1 MYQFGLCTVKIGVGS
16 GCFMYSLAVKIAEK
30 NLAFHFGLG
39 QTFRVVL
46 RKEAL
51 IMIDS
56 SFFFAGGG
64 TGGHIYPAIAVA
76 QQIVEIEP
84 SAKIHF
90 FCSTRNID
98 KHILGQAGFEYTALP
113 AVGFSVRPGKLIDFC
128 KSLLRSYRISEKAL
142 RNVCNC
148 VIIGAGGFVSTPVC
162 LAAHKHKV
170 PIALLNVDI
179 VPGRANKINARWAD
193 EIFVHFEETAQYF
206 ARRKKKVS
214 VVGCPIRSGFKN
226 PQPKKATEQLG
237 LGRDKKILLITGAS
251 SGSENINK
259 AVCLLLDKLAAFA
272 DDWQIVHLAGRNN
285 YEKVYSQYSDAKI
298 GYKVVNYFDD
308 MPDLLAAADL
318 VIGRSGAVS
327 VAEYAAAA
335 VPSICM
341 PYPYHKDKHQ
351 YLNAGKLVEAG
362 AAVIV
367 DDLPDEKERSEWLW
381 DELEELMKN
390 EQLRRQMAEGCK
402 KIANPD
408 ADRKIAEQ
416 LLKMA
421 AGK

>member
-1 MYQFGLCTVKIGVGS
+1 MVD
-16 GCFMYSLAVKIAEK
+16 
-30 NLAFHFGLG
+30 
-39 QTFRVVL
+39 R
-46 RKEAL
+46 
-51 IMIDS
+51 

-76 QQIVEIEP
+76 QQIVKIDP

-90 FCSTRNID
+90 FCSTRSID
-98 KHILGQAGFEYTALP
+98 QHILGQAGFEYTTLP
-113 AVGFSVRPGKLIDFC
+113 ATGFSVRPKKLINFC
-128 KSLLRSYRISEKAL
+128 KSLLRSYRIAEKAV
-142 RNVCNC
+142 RMDFNTV
-148 VIIGAGGFVSTPVC
+148 VIGAGGFVSAPVC

-193 EIFVHFEETAQYF
+193 EIFVQFPETEQYF
-206 ARRKKKVS
+206 AQRKKKVS
-214 VVGCPIRSGFKN
+214 IVGCPVRSGFKN
-226 PQPKKATEQLG
+226 PHPNRAIEQLG
-237 LGRDKKILLITGAS
+237 LDREKKILLITGAS
-251 SGSENINK
+251 SGSENINR
-259 AVCLLLDKLAAFA
+259 AVCSLLEKLEAFA
-272 DDWQIVHLAGRNN
+272 DDWQIVHLAGQNN

-298 GYKVVNYFDD
+298 SYKVVNYFDD

-351 YLNAGKLVEAG
+351 YLNAGKLVEVG

-367 DDLPDEKERSEWLW
+367 DDLPDEKDRYEWLW
-381 DELEELMKN
+381 EELEELMKD
-390 EQLRRQMAEGCK
+390 QKIRQVMAEGCR
-402 KIANPD
+402 IVANPD
-408 ADRKIAEQ
+408 ADRKIAEK
-416 LLKMA
+416 LLKIA
-421 AGK
+421 DNR

>member
-1 MYQFGLCTVKIGVGS
+1 MVD
-16 GCFMYSLAVKIAEK
+16 
-30 NLAFHFGLG
+30 
-39 QTFRVVL
+39 R
-46 RKEAL
+46 
-51 IMIDS
+51 

-90 FCSTRNID
+90 FCSMRNID
-98 KHILGQAGFEYTALP
+98 QHILRGSGFEYTALP
-113 AVGFSVRPGKLIDFC
+113 AIGFSVRPAGLINFC
-128 KSLLRSYRISEKAL
+128 KSLLRSYRIAEKAV
-142 RNVCNC
+142 RRDFNTV
-148 VIIGAGGFVSTPVC
+148 VIGAGGFVSTPVC

-170 PIALLNVDI
+170 PIAILNVDI

-193 EIFVHFEETAQYF
+193 EIFVQFPETEQYF
-206 ARRKKKVS
+206 AQRKKKVS
-214 VVGCPIRSGFKN
+214 VLGCPIRSGFRN
-226 PQPKKATEQLG
+226 PKPNRAIEQLG
-237 LGRDKKILLITGAS
+237 LDRDKKILLITGAS
-251 SGSENINK
+251 SGSENINR
-259 AVCLLLDKLAAFA
+259 AVCLLLEKLAAFA

-285 YEKVYSQYSDAKI
+285 YEKVYSYYSDSKI
-298 GYKVVNYFDD
+298 SYKVVSYFDD

-351 YLNAGKLVEAG
+351 YLNAGKLVEVG
-362 AAVIV
+362 AAIIV
-367 DDLPDEKERSEWLW
+367 DDLPDEKDRSEWLAE
-381 DELEELMKN
+381 ELEELMK
-390 EQLRRQMAEGCK
+390 EQKMRQVMTEGCRI
-402 KIANPD
+402 IANPD
-408 ADRKIAEQ
+408 ADRKIAKQ

-421 AGK
+421 EIA

>member
-1 MYQFGLCTVKIGVGS
+1 MV
-16 GCFMYSLAVKIAEK
+16 
-30 NLAFHFGLG
+30 
-39 QTFRVVL
+39 
-46 RKEAL
+46 
-51 IMIDS
+51 DS

-76 QQIVEIEP
+76 QQIVKIEP
-84 SAKIHF
+84 STKIHF
-90 FCSTRNID
+90 FCSNRSID
-98 KHILGQAGFEYTALP
+98 QHILGQTGFEYTALP
-113 AVGFSVRPGKLIDFC
+113 AIGFSVRPAGLVKFC
-128 KSLLRSYRISEKAL
+128 KSMLKSYRTAEKAIGPSDSA
-142 RNVCNC
+142 V
-148 VIIGAGGFVSTPVC
+148 VIGSGGFVSTPVC

-193 EIFVHFEETAQYF
+193 EIFVQFPETEQYF
-206 ARRKKKVS
+206 AQRKKKVS
-214 VVGCPIRSGFKN
+214 VVGCPIRSGFRN
-226 PQPKKATEQLG
+226 PVADRAIEQLG
-237 LGRDKKILLITGAS
+237 LDRDKKILLVTGAS

-259 AVCLLLDKLAAFA
+259 AVCSLLEKLEAFA
-272 DDWQIVHLAGRNN
+272 DDWQIVHLTGQNN
-285 YEKVYSQYSDAKI
+285 YENVYSKYSDAKI
-298 GYKVVNYFDD
+298 SYKVVSYFDD

-351 YLNAGKLVEAG
+351 YLNAGKLVEVG

-367 DDLPDEKERSEWLW
+367 DDLPDEQDRSEWLAE
-381 DELEELMKN
+381 ELEELMKD
-390 EQLRRQMAEGCK
+390 QKIRQAMAEGCR

-408 ADRKIAEQ
+408 ADIKIAEK

-421 AGK
+421 TGR

>member
-1 MYQFGLCTVKIGVGS
+1 MVD
-16 GCFMYSLAVKIAEK
+16 
-30 NLAFHFGLG
+30 
-39 QTFRVVL
+39 R
-46 RKEAL
+46 
-51 IMIDS
+51 

-76 QQIVEIEP
+76 QQIIEIEP

-90 FCSTRNID
+90 FCSTRSID
-98 KHILGQAGFEYTALP
+98 KHIIVEAGFEYTALP
-113 AVGFSVRPGKLIDFC
+113 AVGFSIRPGRFFDFS
-128 KSLLRSYRISEKAL
+128 KSLLRSYRIAKDKIHE
-142 RNVCNC
+142 NWNIV
-148 VIIGAGGFVSTPVC
+148 VIGTGGFVSAPVC
-162 LAAHKHKV
+162 LAAHRRKV

-193 EIFVHFEETAQYF
+193 EIFVQFPETEQYF
-206 ARRKKKVS
+206 TRRKKKVS
-214 VVGCPIRSGFKN
+214 VAGCPIRSGFKN
-226 PQPKKATEQLG
+226 PQPKKAIEQLG
-237 LGRDKKILLITGAS
+237 LDRDKKILLITGAS

-259 AVCLLLDKLAAFA
+259 AVCSLLEKLEAFV

-285 YEKVYSQYSDAKI
+285 YENVYSQYSDAKI
-298 GYKVVNYFDD
+298 SYKVVSYFDD
-308 MPDLLAAADL
+308 MSDLLAAADL

-351 YLNAGKLVEAG
+351 YLNAGKLVEVG

-367 DDLPDEKERSEWLW
+367 DDLPDEKDRSEWLW
-381 DELEELMKN
+381 EELEELMIN
-390 EQLRRQMAEGCK
+390 DQLRREMKEGCR

-416 LLKMA
+416 LLKMTEIA
-421 AGK
+421 

>member
-1 MYQFGLCTVKIGVGS
+1 M
-16 GCFMYSLAVKIAEK
+16 LAL
-30 NLAFHFGLG
+30 NGGLG
-39 QTFRVVL
+39 QTFRVGL
-46 RKEAL
+46 HREAL
-51 IMIDS
+51 IMVDR

-76 QQIVEIEP
+76 QQIVKIDP

-113 AVGFSVRPGKLIDFC
+113 AIGFSVRPKKLIDFC
-128 KSLLRSYRISEKAL
+128 KSLLTSYMIAKKAVRRDL
-142 RNVCNC
+142 NTV
-148 VIIGAGGFVSTPVC
+148 VIGAGGFVSTPVC
-162 LAAHKHKV
+162 LAAHKQKV

-193 EIFVHFEETAQYF
+193 EIFVQFPETEQYF
-206 ARRKKKVS
+206 AQRKKKVS
-214 VVGCPIRSGFKN
+214 IVGCPIRSGFRN
-226 PQPKKATEQLG
+226 PQPKKAIEQLG
-237 LGRDKKILLITGAS
+237 LDRNKKILLITGAS

-259 AVCLLLDKLAAFA
+259 AVCSLLDRLAAFA
-272 DDWQIVHLAGRNN
+272 DDWQIVHLAGQNN
-285 YEKVYSQYSDAKI
+285 YEKVYSYYSDAKI
-298 GYKVVNYFDD
+298 SYKVVSYFDD

-351 YLNAGKLVEAG
+351 YLNAGKLVEVG

-367 DDLPDEKERSEWLW
+367 DDLPDEKDRSEWLW
-381 DELEELMKN
+381 EELEELMKDQ
-390 EQLRRQMAEGCK
+390 ETRQVMAEGCRI
-402 KIANPD
+402 IANPD

-421 AGK
+421 EIA

>member
-1 MYQFGLCTVKIGVGS
+1 MV
-16 GCFMYSLAVKIAEK
+16 
-30 NLAFHFGLG
+30 
-39 QTFRVVL
+39 
-46 RKEAL
+46 
-51 IMIDS
+51 DS

-76 QQIVEIEP
+76 QQIVKIEP

-90 FCSTRNID
+90 FCSTRSID
-98 KHILGQAGFEYTALP
+98 QHILGQTGFEYTTLP
-113 AVGFSVRPGKLIDFC
+113 ATGFSVRPKKLIDFC
-128 KSLLRSYRISEKAL
+128 KSLLRSYRIAEKAV
-142 RNVCNC
+142 RTDFNTV
-148 VIIGAGGFVSTPVC
+148 VIGAGGFVSTPVC

-193 EIFVHFEETAQYF
+193 EIFVQFPETEQYF
-206 ARRKKKVS
+206 TRRKWFDRLTSLRGVEGKKVS
-214 VVGCPIRSGFKN
+214 VVGCPVRSGFRN
-226 PQPKKATEQLG
+226 PQPERAIEQLG
-237 LGRDKKILLITGAS
+237 LDRDKKILLITGAS
-251 SGSENINK
+251 SGSENINR
-259 AVCLLLDKLAAFA
+259 AVCSLLGKLEAFA

-285 YEKVYSQYSDAKI
+285 YEKVYNKYSDAKI
-298 GYKVVNYFDD
+298 SYKVVSYFDD

-351 YLNAGKLVEAG
+351 YLNAGKLVEVG

-367 DDLPDEKERSEWLW
+367 DDLPDEKDRSEWLAE
-381 DELEELMKN
+381 ELEELMKD
-390 EQLRRQMAEGCK
+390 QKIRQAMAEGCRI
-402 KIANPD
+402 IANPD

-416 LLKMA
+416 LLKIA
-421 AGK
+421 AGR

>member
-1 MYQFGLCTVKIGVGS
+1 MDD
-16 GCFMYSLAVKIAEK
+16 
-30 NLAFHFGLG
+30 
-39 QTFRVVL
+39 R
-46 RKEAL
+46 
-51 IMIDS
+51 

-76 QQIVEIEP
+76 QQIVRIES

-98 KHILGQAGFEYTALP
+98 QHILGQAGLEYTTLP
-113 AVGFSVRPGKLIDFC
+113 AVGFSVRPKKLIDFS
-128 KSLLRSYRISEKAL
+128 KSLLRSYRIAEKAV
-142 RNVCNC
+142 RRDFNTV
-148 VIIGAGGFVSTPVC
+148 VVGAGGFVSTPVC

-193 EIFVHFEETAQYF
+193 EIFVQFPETEQYF
-206 ARRKKKVS
+206 AQREKKVS
-214 VVGCPIRSGFKN
+214 VVGCPVRSGFRN
-226 PQPKKATEQLG
+226 PKPNRAIEQLG
-237 LGRDKKILLITGAS
+237 LDRDKKILLITGAS
-251 SGSENINK
+251 SGSENINR
-259 AVCLLLDKLAAFA
+259 AVCLLLEKLAAFA

-285 YEKVYSQYSDAKI
+285 YEKVYSYYSDAKI
-298 GYKVVNYFDD
+298 SYKVVSYFDD

-351 YLNAGKLVEAG
+351 YLNAGKLVEVG

-367 DDLPDEKERSEWLW
+367 DDLPDEKDRSEWLW
-381 DELEELMKN
+381 EELEKLMKD
-390 EQLRRQMAEGCK
+390 QITRQVMAEGCRI
-402 KIANPD
+402 IANPD

-421 AGK
+421 DNR